1 METQQKLLKEQNL
14 KLDEELGAVRTR
26 LLEKETEIS
35 SLRLTMA
42 KIVRA
47 TGYVLSGNELALLR
61 EPSSRRESSVG
72 FGGGRFSPIIAAN
85 HQPSPL
91 HGSPVQRLFNQ
102 SATQHDSSVSS
113 APKDSEIS
121 DKSQP
126 NESLPR
132 STSFENVKMDS
143 DQSNREILLEDHKSE
158 SMKKESADLLDRMEK
173 NSYSTLPHNSKSLR
187 QLRKR
192 FQDEAGG
199 VQDELI
205 AASMVAKP
213 INESRPKG
221 LRRIF
226 SSVNLP
232 FSSWTT
238 NMVADWFSMIGLGM
252 YVTECKRWCKNGEHL
267 MRAST
272 VEVEKDLGIKNALHR
287 KKLRLAVSAMYNEE
301 DDLLKSAGRLDYLWV
316 ARWLDDI
323 GLPQYKEAFL
333 DARVDGR
340 ILHYLTIEDLLH
352 LKYNGQCLKRR
363 AGMDEVHQTEWN
375 TSEVALWS
383 SHRIME
389 WLRSIDLSEYA
400 PNLRGSGVH
409 GALIL
414 YELAFNADLFAT
426 LLSIP
431 TSKSLLRRHI
441 SSKFN
446 QLIGEELAKL
456 KQEHQLLPYYQP
468 MIPGS
473 KIKVHRKGAFS
484 LRKKRCDYEITDYV
498 CPISTLG
505 TPTNAL
511 ISKYSAIRKNR
522 QTKES
527 STESIQQ
534 QITKSESNEDDG
546 NSSRLDQTRENQTD
560 DERSLENDNST
571 NQSAKEEL

>member
-1 METQQKLLKEQNL
+1 M
-14 KLDEELGAVRTR
+14 
-26 LLEKETEIS
+26 IH
-35 SLRLTMA
+35 M
-42 KIVRA
+42 
-47 TGYVLSGNELALLR
+47 
-61 EPSSRRESSVG
+61 
-72 FGGGRFSPIIAAN
+72 
-85 HQPSPL
+85 
-91 HGSPVQRLFNQ
+91 
-102 SATQHDSSVSS
+102 
-113 APKDSEIS
+113 
-121 DKSQP
+121 KSTT
-126 NESLPR
+126 NS
-132 STSFENVKMDS
+132 STS
-143 DQSNREILLEDHKSE
+143 QQ
-158 SMKKESADLLDRMEK
+158 
-173 NSYSTLPHNSKSLR
+173 NSCLG
-187 QLRKR
+187 
-192 FQDEAGG
+192 F

-226 SSVNLP
+226 SRKRSTSSLSAVGDPFTRGGLRATSGPRLGYNLDKRFQNVNLP

-352 LKYNGQCLKRR
+352 LKVTSHLHLASIRSAIKVLRENQYNGQCLKRR